1 MHISSEVH
9 NYMETIVGQVLNR
22 DEYAKQFDTEQL
34 ADIAC
39 LALIQLK
46 PVYIRH
52 DIDFL
57 SSLPEAKLTQFKKS
71 ACVAVDNAAAMVR
84 ADRRENRND
93 ELPVIFSHTRYDGD
107 RELDWY
113 EKPILK
119 VNLKS

>member
-9 NYMETIVGQVLNR
+9 NYMETMVGQVLNR
-22 DEYAKQFDTEQL
+22 DKYAEHFDTEQL

-57 SSLPEAKLTQFKKS
+57 SSLPEDKLTQFKES
-71 ACVAVDNAAAMVR
+71 ASTAVKNAAVMI
-84 ADRRENRND
+84 REDKRKNRDD
-93 ELPVIFSHTRYDGD
+93 EEPVIFSHTRYDGD
-107 RELDWY
+107 KELDWY
-113 EKPILK
+113 EKPIL
-119 VNLKS
+119 NLNIQS

>member
-9 NYMETIVGQVLNR
+9 NYMETMVGQVING
-22 DEYAKQFDTEQL
+22 DKYAQCFDNEQL

-57 SSLPEAKLTQFKKS
+57 ASLPEQKLAQFKNS
-71 ACVAVDNAAAMVR
+71 ASSAVENAALMVQQ
-84 ADRRENRND
+84 DRRKNRND
-93 ELPVIFSHTRYDGD
+93 ELPVIFSHTGYDGD

-113 EKPILK
+113 EKPIL
-119 VNLKS
+119 NINS